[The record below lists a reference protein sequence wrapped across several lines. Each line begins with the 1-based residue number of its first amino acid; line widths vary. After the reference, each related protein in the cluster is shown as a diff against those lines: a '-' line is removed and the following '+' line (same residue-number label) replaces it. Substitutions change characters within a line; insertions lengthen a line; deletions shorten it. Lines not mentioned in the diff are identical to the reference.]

1 MNPIDPSRITSSS
14 IPRRTFLKGVLAAS
28 AVSCLPGLRRLSSAV
43 SPNEKLNLACCGIG
57 NRGAEV
63 INSFISTG
71 MVNIVAFCDVDM
83 GAPHTLKMLKAF
95 PNVPRF
101 VDFREMFDKMGKQ
114 IDVVTAAVPDH
125 SHFPIVMQAMALGKH
140 VYVEKPMAHTFQQI
154 ELMMAAEKKYKV
166 AAQMGNQGHSEGNY
180 FQFKAWR
187 EAGIIQG
194 VTRITAYMNGKRRW
208 HGWNITGFPE
218 GETLPATLDWDKWLA
233 SAPYHPF
240 SAKLAP
246 GNWRSWFEYGNG
258 ALGDWGAHIL
268 DTAHQ
273 FLDLGLPEEV
283 EAVKLDG
290 HNAFIFPQASTLAFR
305 FPARGSEPPVEVSW
319 YDGVANLPPLPSN
332 YGGAVY
338 SADVPPPSAGST
350 QTKMPPGKV
359 IYGKDLTFKGGS
371 HGSVLKIVPEAKE
384 KEMASRLPEY
394 PKKQS
399 SHAKNLLLAA
409 KGEEKCRS
417 SFAVAGPLCQM
428 MALGVIAQRVN
439 AKFKFDRQT
448 KRVLNHEVADALLV
462 GPPPRKGW
470 EQYYK
475 L

>member
-1 MNPIDPSRITSSS
+1 M
-14 IPRRTFLKGVLAAS
+14 
-28 AVSCLPGLRRLSSAV
+28 
-43 SPNEKLNLACCGIG
+43 
-57 NRGAEV
+57 
-63 INSFISTG
+63 
-71 MVNIVAFCDVDM
+71 
-83 GAPHTLKMLKAF
+83 
-95 PNVPRF
+95 
-101 VDFREMFDKMGKQ
+101 
-114 IDVVTAAVPDH
+114 
-125 SHFPIVMQAMALGKH
+125 
-140 VYVEKPMAHTFQQI
+140 
-154 ELMMAAEKKYKV
+154 
-166 AAQMGNQGHSEGNY
+166 
-180 FQFKAWR
+180 
-187 EAGIIQG
+187 
-194 VTRITAYMNGKRRW
+194 
-208 HGWNITGFPE
+208 
-218 GETLPATLDWDKWLA
+218 
-233 SAPYHPF
+233 
-240 SAKLAP
+240 
-246 GNWRSWFEYGNG
+246 
-258 ALGDWGAHIL
+258 
-268 DTAHQ
+268 
-273 FLDLGLPEEV
+273 
-283 EAVKLDG
+283 KLDG